1 MPRTSPPPP
10 PHGDDWEDV
19 GASASS
25 SAPRP
30 PQGTLRGWLRPPQNP
45 TPRASAPSSSSPP
58 PRPAASSSST
68 PPPPPPTPPP
78 SSLLRSVLRRFH
90 EASLALVTATLASA
104 ARVRAA
110 LGAAATAA
118 AAGLEPYLPAPKNRV
133 AALVAATFLAL
144 AARHV
149 RTLRVLRAREKDC
162 RAMVGALAAL
172 HRAVLSA
179 SGVGAGGA
187 STAPLHPL
195 LSAAGYTEAG
205 LAKAVGGEAASLAAV
220 VLGEVAPAG
229 AG

>member
-1 MPRTSPPPP
+1 
-10 PHGDDWEDV
+10 
-19 GASASS
+19 
-25 SAPRP
+25 
-30 PQGTLRGWLRPPQNP
+30 
-45 TPRASAPSSSSPP
+45 
-58 PRPAASSSST
+58 
-68 PPPPPPTPPP
+68 
-78 SSLLRSVLRRFH
+78 
-90 EASLALVTATLASA
+90 
-104 ARVRAA
+104 VRAA

-133 AALVAATFLAL
+133 AALVAAAFLAL

-162 RAMVGALAAL
+162 RALVGALAAL

-179 SGVGAGGA
+179 SGVGDGGA

-229 AG
+229 AR